1 MLSLPLFPLHT
12 VLFPGCRIPLQ
23 IFEQRYLEMVKSCL
37 KQEQGFVIVLI
48 NEGKEVG
55 SVANLFSVGAE
66 AKIVDW
72 HQLDNGL
79 LGITVEGVS
88 RVMIRSARTQSN
100 GLLLGEVERLKET
113 PVFEHK
119 QLDSLLE
126 LLTTL
131 RQHPAVQQLGL
142 SVDESELN
150 SLFWCLSGLM
160 PFSDREKQYLLE
172 LNEPPMRIGAFNKL
186 LKSLQGVQT

>member
-131 RQHPAVQQLGL
+131 RQHPVVQQLGL

>member
-12 VLFPGCRIPLQ
+12 VLFPGCRVPLQ

-37 KQEQGFVIVLI
+37 KQEQNFVIVLI

-55 SVANLFSVGAE
+55 SVANIFSVGTE

-72 HQLDNGL
+72 KQLDNGL

-88 RVMIRSARTQSN
+88 RVMIQSAQTQSD

-113 PVFEHK
+113 PVFEHE

-172 LNEPPMRIGAFNKL
+172 LNEPPMRIGVFNKL